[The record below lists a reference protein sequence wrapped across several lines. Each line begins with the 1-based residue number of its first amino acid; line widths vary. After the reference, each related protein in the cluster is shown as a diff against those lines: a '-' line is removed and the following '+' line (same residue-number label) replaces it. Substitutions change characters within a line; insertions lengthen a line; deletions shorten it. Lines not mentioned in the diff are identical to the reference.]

1 MRPLFEILYQAGVSV
16 LISAHDHIYE
26 RFTPQDPNGNAD
38 ANGVRQ
44 FIVGTGGASLYQID
58 INKPNSEARNTMAHG
73 VIKFVLDPTTY
84 EWEFIP
90 IAGQTFRD
98 RGSATCSV
106 NAKSAAAGK
115 RR

>member
-1 MRPLFEILYQAGVSV
+1 MRPLFEILYRAGVSV

-26 RFTPQDPNGNAD
+26 RFMPQDPNGNAD

-44 FIVGTGGASLYQID
+44 FIVGTGGAPLYQID
-58 INKPNSEARNTMAHG
+58 MIKPHSEARNTRAHG
-73 VIKFVLDPTTY
+73 VIKFVLDTTTY

-98 RGSATCSV
+98 RGSATCSLS
-106 NAKSAAAGK
+106 AKGTAAGK